1 MASTASQPFQEGKQ
15 HLHLNHGGRALHSA
29 YGGTAAWPASSVTPP
44 LTRLETPASSSK
56 STAEARQALKIHSA
70 AEKRRRE
77 RINAHLATLR
87 RMIPDA
93 SQMDKATLLARV
105 VCHLKDLKKK
115 SAETTQPPLATIPG
129 ETNEIAVVCYTGT
142 ASTAYERAA
151 ATYIRASVSCDD
163 RPGLHADLAG
173 ALRAMRLRP
182 LRADMAA
189 LGGRAQC
196 DFVLCREDGA
206 GCRALK
212 ALEEGVRQALAKA
225 AFPETPPYGCN
236 AARSRR
242 QRLAGSHCVLH
253 GHGHGHGLHVIG
265 EHGW

>member
-93 SQMDKATLLARV
+93 SQVCTSCRFRVWFHKLQPSMQFFFLNAQLKSFFFTDGISTAPQMINSNVTV
-105 VCHLKDLKKK
+105 VC
-115 SAETTQPPLATIPG
+115 S
-129 ETNEIAVVCYTGT
+129 
-142 ASTAYERAA
+142 
-151 ATYIRASVSCDD
+151 
-163 RPGLHADLAG
+163 
-173 ALRAMRLRP
+173 
-182 LRADMAA
+182 
-189 LGGRAQC
+189 
-196 DFVLCREDGA
+196 
-206 GCRALK
+206 
-212 ALEEGVRQALAKA
+212 
-225 AFPETPPYGCN
+225 
-236 AARSRR
+236 
-242 QRLAGSHCVLH
+242 
-253 GHGHGHGLHVIG
+253 
-265 EHGW
+265 